1 MFTGIVEEIGIIQ
14 TLSPYPNGLKVSIS
28 ARKVLEG
35 VQLGD
40 SIAVNGVC
48 VTVTEFTDTSFTVDI
63 MLETVRKT
71 LWQFAAS
78 GDRVHLE
85 RAMTLSKPLGGHIV
99 TGHVNGIGEIIDI
112 KRETLHTV
120 VTVQPPA
127 KLLRYMVDQ
136 GSVAINGVSL
146 TIVEV
151 TDKYFTVSLVP
162 HTISATTILDAK
174 KVNLEVDILA
184 KYVEKM
190 LRPETAEEK
199 KDELTVE
206 SLMEAGFY

>member
-14 TLSPYPNGLKVSIS
+14 ALSPYPNGLKVSIS
-28 ARKVLEG
+28 AHKVLEG

-63 MLETVRKT
+63 MLETVKKT

-85 RAMTLSKPLGGHIV
+85 RALTLSKPLGGHIV
-99 TGHVNGIGEIIDI
+99 TGHVNGVGEIIDI